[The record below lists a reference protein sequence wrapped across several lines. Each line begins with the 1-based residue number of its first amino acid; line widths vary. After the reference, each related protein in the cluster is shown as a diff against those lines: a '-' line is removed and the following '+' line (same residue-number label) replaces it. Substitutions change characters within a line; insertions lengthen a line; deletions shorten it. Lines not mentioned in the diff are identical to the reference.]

1 VAHKH
6 QNKESFPFEHK
17 TGEPIHAILT
27 SDENAAP
34 IAQLRITGGP
44 MVLLVD
50 RAPGSAH
57 VHMRLSVGDH
67 VTESLAPADC
77 DDCSMLIGDQLARGG
92 KNSLFLKI
100 LPLFRKLLD

>member
-1 VAHKH
+1 
-6 QNKESFPFEHK
+6 
-17 TGEPIHAILT
+17 
-27 SDENAAP
+27 
-34 IAQLRITGGP
+34 
-44 MVLLVD
+44 
-50 RAPGSAH
+50 
-57 VHMRLSVGDH
+57 MRLSVGDP